1 MGRINI
7 VILQTKA
14 RKEMNA
20 ANSVG
25 QYAKVVDVYRSHYA
39 FRYYNNRMEVPWPY
53 FHHMAKKVL
62 TQMLRGEQI

>member
-1 MGRINI
+1 MQQIWLVNM
-7 VILQTKA
+7 QKWW
-14 RKEMNA
+14 M
-20 ANSVG
+20 
-25 QYAKVVDVYRSHYA
+25 YRSHYA